1 MQNHPNR
8 PVRTMLLLPPFLF
21 LETLFIPLTSRRRGS
36 LTAKQVVG
44 RLVADAEAGARG
56 EHAGGD
62 VHGEELLEE
71 QLGGIGD
78 VDLRDARLIVAGA
91 AFVFALLELGNGTH
105 QSTDVADVHRVRI
118 RDREQTLLQ
127 ESRGTVS
134 NHAITFHFSET
145 QATVPGTTLD
155 RLAGEDLQR
164 STRTGVD
171 LVVDHMPQ
179 TLVVRRAQ
187 ENLRAHLLTSV
198 AVVHDLETTLL
209 VAGVFEQSG
218 DLIDGDVGE
227 GCSIAFLSS
236 DGTDLGK

>member
-91 AFVFALLELGNGTH
+91 AFVFALLELAGCVLAS
-105 QSTDVADVHRVRI
+105 STI
-118 RDREQTLLQ
+118 QQ
-127 ESRGTVS
+127 
-134 NHAITFHFSET
+134 
-145 QATVPGTTLD
+145 
-155 RLAGEDLQR
+155 
-164 STRTGVD
+164 
-171 LVVDHMPQ
+171 
-179 TLVVRRAQ
+179 
-187 ENLRAHLLTSV
+187 
-198 AVVHDLETTLL
+198 
-209 VAGVFEQSG
+209 G
-218 DLIDGDVGE
+218 D
-227 GCSIAFLSS
+227 
-236 DGTDLGK
+236 